1 MFYAKRWRESSN
13 RMRRNAA
20 EIQLELRSRLS
31 QLARETF
38 CIQLSSSARSTVEF
52 QGREY
57 QGRDDKENSR

>member
-38 CIQLSSSARSTVEF
+38 CIQLSSTARTAVEF
-52 QGREY
+52 QRREY
-57 QGRDDKENSR
+57 QAGDDEKNSR